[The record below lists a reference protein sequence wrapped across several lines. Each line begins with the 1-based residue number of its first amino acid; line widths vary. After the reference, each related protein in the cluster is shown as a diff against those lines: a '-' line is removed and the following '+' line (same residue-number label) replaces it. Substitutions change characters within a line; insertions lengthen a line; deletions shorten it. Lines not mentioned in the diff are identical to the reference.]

1 MTLSSMGVAHHPKN
15 SHDLVATVS
24 LHDNSRLGC
33 DTDEEKTVTFIDL
46 PWTTSN
52 EVCIVAESED
62 TIWSGGLQTMK
73 PILGILLGTKHDL
86 TNNSGSYFDVVLV
99 NPWLK

>member
-24 LHDNSRLGC
+24 LHDNSRPGC

-62 TIWSGGLQTMK
+62 TIWSGFQIMK
-73 PILGILLGTKHDL
+73 SILGILLGTKYDL
-86 TNNSGSYFDVVLV
+86 TNNSGSYFDVVLI
-99 NPWLK
+99 NPRIK